1 MWRDPFCL
9 QQSNSALHIAG
20 CHYVV
25 DSLILSVCTSLC
37 FIHRQ
42 PTYERGAGANGE
54 RTHAR
59 TRARNPFKDENEPW
73 RGEERERERER
84 GTPSVCVFPR
94 AHILFHLTRTLIWL
108 AHDYGN
114 DGLITLLL
122 FPSRSERDSNT
133 NMHSV

>member
-84 GTPSVCVFPR
+84 DSLGLCLPSS
-94 AHILFHLTRTLIWL
+94 AHPLPFDEDFNLACTRLRQRRTDHLTSVSLALRT
-108 AHDYGN
+108 
-114 DGLITLLL
+114 
-122 FPSRSERDSNT
+122 
-133 NMHSV
+133 